1 MNSKKFNILYKLKKL
16 KKNKSFSSLTLLI
29 KEKKKLSKISETLE
43 EMLKVSDYPKNEI
56 LSTSLLKQISNYQE
70 QLQKKLETSNNRKK
84 YLSSEISA
92 NLKHISELNKQTE
105 IIKEKIFELE
115 KEQANLRE
123 KRAEINIFNKSSI

>member
-1 MNSKKFNILYKLKKL
+1 MKK
-16 KKNKSFSSLTLLI
+16 
-29 KEKKKLSKISETLE
+29 KKKLSKISETLE
-43 EMLKVSDYPKNEI
+43 EMLKTSDYPKNEI

-70 QLQKKLETSNNRKK
+70 KLQKKLETSNNRKK
-84 YLSSEISA
+84 YLSSEIST

-123 KRAEINIFNKSSI
+123 KSAEINIYNKSSI